1 MAQGGLMIAGLSSGS
16 GKTLTTLGVM
26 RSAKRQGL
34 AVTAAKAGPDYIDT
48 SFHQLALGLP
58 SVNLDP
64 FAMGADL
71 LRYLASKQD
80 GEVLI
85 VEGVMGVNDG
95 GEASSARLAS
105 LLQIPIVLVMD
116 ISGQAETSAAIACG
130 VKQSLEAQKVALIG
144 VILNNCASERHA
156 LMASDAL
163 KASGIHVFGA
173 IPHRKDIN
181 IPSRHLG
188 LVMANE
194 LRDAD
199 SLVDTI
205 ADIIEQSLP
214 IKDILTSA
222 SAIAPFKNPK
232 EALPPPAQRIAIAS
246 DVAFGFGYEHLLQAW
261 QRQGATITP
270 FSPLADEAPPADA
283 EWIFLPGGYPELH
296 LERLQAVTNFKDGMH
311 RAAKQNIPIYGE
323 CGGYMV
329 LGEAI
334 VDKNGK
340 QFPMLGLLEAQTS
353 FSTPRLH
360 LGYRVLECLAPSLL
374 PKRMLGHE
382 FHYTTATKQKGE
394 SLFKVSDKN
403 GSPLGEAGLRQGS
416 VSGSYMHIIAAP

>member
-1 MAQGGLMIAGLSSGS
+1 MAERGLMIAGLSSGS

-64 FAMGADL
+64 FAMDTDL
-71 LRYLASKQD
+71 LRYLASKQN

-95 GEASSARLAS
+95 GEASSAKLAS

-116 ISGQAETSAAIACG
+116 ISGQAETAAAIACG
-130 VKQSLEAQKVALIG
+130 IKQSLEAQKVSLTG
-144 VILNNCASERHA
+144 VILNNCASKRHA
-156 LMASDAL
+156 SMASDAIIEN
-163 KASGIHVFGA
+163 GITVFGA
-173 IPHRKDIN
+173 IPHRKDIH

-188 LVMANE
+188 LVMASE
-194 LRDAD
+194 LPEAD
-199 SLVDTI
+199 SRINAI
-205 ADIIEQSLP
+205 ADIIEQAFD
-214 IKDILTSA
+214 IKNLLSKA
-222 SAIAPFKNPK
+222 SAIAPPKSSK

-246 DVAFGFGYEHLLQAW
+246 DIAFGFGYEHLLQAW
-261 QRQGATITP
+261 RRQGATITP

-296 LERLQAVTNFKDGMH
+296 LDRLQEATNFKDGMQQ
-311 RAAKQNIPIYGE
+311 AVKQNIPIYGE

-334 VDKNGK
+334 IDKNGK
-340 QFPMLGLLEAQTS
+340 QFPMLGLLQVETS
-353 FSTPRLH
+353 FSKPQLH
-360 LGYRVLECLAPSLL
+360 LGYRVLECLVPNLL

-403 GSPLGEAGLRQGS
+403 GNALGEAGLRNGS